1 MDNRKNSLLAG
12 GFLIFLGT
20 LILLNNLDFILLRD
34 ETLVS
39 VSFLALGGVLLLRHL
54 QTQRMGTL
62 IFSAILLFIGMA
74 ILIDSTGIV
83 DSSLI
88 GTLLFWELAALFT
101 VGYLRNSEKWGLIIP
116 AGILFTLGLIVL
128 MHNQSYVNDDL
139 AGGTFFL
146 GLGLTFG
153 LLYLFHHE
161 KNKLEWARVAA
172 IIFII
177 FSGFIYFTTTDSLLA
192 NLLLPATFIALGGY
206 LVLKS
211 LQNKPIN
218 KTA

>member
-1 MDNRKNSLLAG
+1 MDNQKNSLIVG
-12 GFLIFLGT
+12 GFLIFLGI
-20 LILLNNLDFILLRD
+20 LLLLNNLDLIYLRG
-34 ETLVS
+34 EMLVS
-39 VSFLALGGVLLLRHL
+39 VSFLALGGILLLGYL
-54 QTQRMGTL
+54 QTQRVSTL
-62 IFSAILLFIGMA
+62 IISAIFLFIGMA
-74 ILIDSTGIV
+74 ILIDATGII
-83 DSSLI
+83 DNSLI

-153 LLYLFHHE
+153 LLYLLHRE
-161 KNKLEWARVAA
+161 NKLEWARVAA
-172 IIFII
+172 LILIL

-192 NLLLPATFIALGGY
+192 NLMLPATFIALGGY

>member
-1 MDNRKNSLLAG
+1 MDHRKNSLAAG

-20 LILLNNLDFILLRD
+20 LLLLNNFDFIFLRD
-34 ETLVS
+34 EMSVA
-39 VSFLALGGVLLLRHL
+39 VSFLAVSGLCLLRYL
-54 QTQRMGTL
+54 QTQRMSTL
-62 IFSAILLFIGMA
+62 IFSAIFLFIGVA
-74 ILIDSTGIV
+74 ILIDATGIV

-146 GLGLTFG
+146 GLGLTSG
-153 LLYLFHHE
+153 LLYLLHR
-161 KNKLEWARVAA
+161 LEWARVAA
-172 IIFII
+172 IILIL

-192 NLLLPATFIALGGY
+192 NLLLPVTFIALGSY

-211 LQNKPIN
+211 VQNKPIN
-218 KTA
+218 KTV